1 MKELIKNIKDTLSQ
15 LFGFKE
21 VKEVKEVKEWKQCLE
36 GLEKNGYFTAEQLEA
51 FKEADLTTANLVKS
65 LEDEEK
71 GKSTKGRQNKPVKQ
85 ETNPQK
91 LQSQSKNKE
100 KTEQPNPKKGIDLEH
115 E

>member
-1 MKELIKNIKDTLSQ
+1 MKELFKNIKDTLSQ

-21 VKEVKEVKEWKQCLE
+21 IKEVKEWQQCLE

-51 FKEADLTTANLVKS
+51 FKEADLTTANLVKN
-65 LEDEEK
+65 LEDEESKTK
-71 GKSTKGRQNKPVKQ
+71 GKSTKGRQNKSVKQ

-91 LQSQSKNKE
+91 LQSRDNE
-100 KTEQPNPKKGIDLEH
+100 RTEQPSPKKGIDLEH

>member
-15 LFGFKE
+15 LFGF
-21 VKEVKEVKEWKQCLE
+21 KEVKEVKEWKQCLE

-65 LEDEEK
+65 LEDEESKTK
-71 GKSTKGRQNKPVKQ
+71 GKSTKGRQNKSVKQ

-91 LQSQSKNKE
+91 LQSRDNE
-100 KTEQPNPKKGIDLEH
+100 RTEQPSPKKGIDLEH

>member
-1 MKELIKNIKDTLSQ
+1 MKELFRNIKDTLSQ
-15 LFGFKE
+15 LFGF
-21 VKEVKEVKEWKQCLE
+21 KEVKEVKEWKQCLE

-65 LEDEEK
+65 LEDEESK
-71 GKSTKGRQNKPVKQ
+71 TKGRQNESVKQ

-100 KTEQPNPKKGIDLEH
+100 RTEQPNPKKGIDLEH

>member
-1 MKELIKNIKDTLSQ
+1 MKELFKNIKDTLSQ

-21 VKEVKEVKEWKQCLE
+21 VKEVKEWKQCLD

-51 FKEADLTTANLVKS
+51 FKEADLTTANLVKN
-65 LEDEEK
+65 LEDEESKTK
-71 GKSTKGRQNKPVKQ
+71 GKSTKGRQNKSVKQ

-91 LQSQSKNKE
+91 LQSRDNE
-100 KTEQPNPKKGIDLEH
+100 RTEQPSPKKGIDLEH

>member
-1 MKELIKNIKDTLSQ
+1 MKELFRNIKDTLSQ

-21 VKEVKEVKEWKQCLE
+21 VKEVKEWQQCLE

-51 FKEADLTTANLVKS
+51 FKEADLTTANLVKN
-65 LEDEEK
+65 LEDEESKTK
-71 GKSTKGRQNKPVKQ
+71 GKSTKGRQNKSVKQ

-91 LQSQSKNKE
+91 LQSRDNE
-100 KTEQPNPKKGIDLEH
+100 RTEQPSQKKGIDLEH

>member
-15 LFGFKE
+15 LFGF
-21 VKEVKEVKEWKQCLE
+21 KEVKEVKEWKQCLE

-51 FKEADLTTANLVKS
+51 FKEADLTTANLVKN
-65 LEDEEK
+65 LEDEKSKTK
-71 GKSTKGRQNKPVKQ
+71 GKSTKGRQNKSVKQ

-91 LQSQSKNKE
+91 LQSRDNE
-100 KTEQPNPKKGIDLEH
+100 RTEQPSPKKGIDLEH

>member
-15 LFGFKE
+15 LFGF
-21 VKEVKEVKEWKQCLE
+21 KEVKEVKEWKQCLE

-51 FKEADLTTANLVKS
+51 FKEADLTTANLVKN
-65 LEDEEK
+65 LEDEESKTK
-71 GKSTKGRQNKPVKQ
+71 GKSIKGRQNKSVKQ

-91 LQSQSKNKE
+91 LQSRDNE
-100 KTEQPNPKKGIDLEH
+100 RTEQPSQKKGIDLEH

>member
-1 MKELIKNIKDTLSQ
+1 MKELFKNIKDTLSQ
-15 LFGFKE
+15 LFGF
-21 VKEVKEVKEWKQCLE
+21 KEVKEVKEWKQCLE

-65 LEDEEK
+65 LEDEESKTK
-71 GKSTKGRQNKPVKQ
+71 GKSTKGRQNKSVKQ

-100 KTEQPNPKKGIDLEH
+100 RTEQPNPKKGIDLEH

>member
-1 MKELIKNIKDTLSQ
+1 MKELFRNIKDTLSQ
-15 LFGFKE
+15 LFGF
-21 VKEVKEVKEWKQCLE
+21 KEVKEVKEWKQCLE

-65 LEDEEK
+65 LEDEESK
-71 GKSTKGRQNKPVKQ
+71 PKGRQNESVKQ

-100 KTEQPNPKKGIDLEH
+100 RTEQPNPKKGIDLEH

>member
-15 LFGFKE
+15 LFGF
-21 VKEVKEVKEWKQCLE
+21 KEVKEVKEWKQCLE

-65 LEDEEK
+65 LEDEESK
-71 GKSTKGRQNKPVKQ
+71 TKGRQNKSVKQ

-100 KTEQPNPKKGIDLEH
+100 RTEQPNPKKGIDLEH